1 MICSPLAAS
10 DCLPPISGVWVCENR
25 FNHAINLR
33 NASHQLLTLHRYG
46 QGISP
51 MGWLIGR
58 ADFDQLAHFLE
69 PETRLTAMN
78 GGLHTPYFQLLKP
91 RRTLCLRMSDTLQIA
106 PQLLGQYLARYDK
119 ETGLCGPLSQ
129 TPHSPSPYLKIF
141 ETQLSRWAQGLTPD
155 WRSMIGLGPGL
166 TPSGDDMLV
175 GMMAVLYATYHTAQ
189 LSSLLPT
196 ESQLT
201 ALTTSVSASY
211 LYYAKLGYFSTTLHT
226 LLRRLACGSQG
237 IAHSLE
243 SMLHHGHTSG
253 ADTLL
258 GMDLTLRWQHAHQRR
273 GEYNV

>member
-1 MICSPLAAS
+1 MWAA
-10 DCLPPISGVWVCENR
+10 
-25 FNHAINLR
+25 
-33 NASHQLLTLHRYG
+33 Q
-46 QGISP
+46 
-51 MGWLIGR
+51 
-58 ADFDQLAHFLE
+58 
-69 PETRLTAMN
+69 
-78 GGLHTPYFQLLKP
+78 
-91 RRTLCLRMSDTLQIA
+91 SDTSL
-106 PQLLGQYLARYDK
+106 
-119 ETGLCGPLSQ
+119 TVTLSQ
-129 TPHSPSPYLKIF
+129 DFRNTAFSLGTRSHPRLAFY
-141 ETQLSRWAQGLTPD
+141 D
-155 WRSMIGLGPGL
+155 WLRSWLN
-166 TPSGDDMLV
+166 PSGDDMLV